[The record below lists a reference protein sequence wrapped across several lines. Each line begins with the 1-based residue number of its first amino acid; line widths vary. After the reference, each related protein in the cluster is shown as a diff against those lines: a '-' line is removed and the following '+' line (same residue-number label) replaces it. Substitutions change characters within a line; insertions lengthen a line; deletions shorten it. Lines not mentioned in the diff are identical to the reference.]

1 MLAGIVGQM
10 SGTTLGGQSA
20 EAGCTNNGDIT
31 SGAIANTGN
40 GGKGMQVAGICA
52 YIKNTDGNFM
62 GHCTNNGRVNAPS
75 GRGGGLA
82 GTFEKGTI
90 ANSTNAGLVED
101 DAVGQYAGQK
111 DKYGI
116 KRMGGLVG
124 GSTSAECII
133 ENCTNS
139 GNVISHLGCRTGGN
153 SVRSAGCMMDTS

>member
-1 MLAGIVGQM
+1 MR
-10 SGTTLGGQSA
+10 
-20 EAGCTNNGDIT
+20 T
-31 SGAIANTGN
+31 SKIQTATSW
-40 GGKGMQVAGICA
+40 
-52 YIKNTDGNFM
+52 

-139 GNVISHLGCRTGGN
+139 GNVISHLGCRTGGF
-153 SVRSAGCMMDTS
+153 VGGTMPARSAPARTPAPSSAT